1 MNAMHTASYF
11 MSVDMVLLRPDERPA
26 EVEANDS
33 LDGL

>member
-11 MSVDMVLLRPDERPA
+11 MSVDMVPLRPDERPA